1 MKIIWTPEAKESFD
15 LNVDFLLRDWG
26 VQVTSDFMDRVDEV
40 VLKIQSNPQLYP
52 PITQDIHRCV
62 VVKQISLYYRVVS
75 SQQVDLLVFWNNFKD
90 PETLKL

>member
-15 LNVDFLLRDWG
+15 LNIDFLLSDWG
-26 VQVTSDFMDRVDEV
+26 VQVTSDFIDRVDEV
-40 VLKIQSNPQLYP
+40 VLKIEYNPQLYP
-52 PITQDIHRCV
+52 AIDNNLHRCV
-62 VVKQISLYYRVVS
+62 VVKQISLYYRIVS